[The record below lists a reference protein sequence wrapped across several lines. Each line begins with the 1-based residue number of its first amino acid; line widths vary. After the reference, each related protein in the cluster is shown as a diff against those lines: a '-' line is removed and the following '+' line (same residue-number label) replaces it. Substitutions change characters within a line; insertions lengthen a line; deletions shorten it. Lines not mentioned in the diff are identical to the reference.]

1 MSCIIIW
8 MSILYLTHLLNGLL
22 MIAMPV
28 VLGILLTRKFHL
40 GWRLWWI
47 GAATFV
53 LSQVVHIPFNL
64 LILNPFLR
72 EKFPAGQ
79 GDKSALLITAIA
91 LGLSAGV
98 FEEVGRYLA
107 YLFWAKDARS
117 WRKGVLMGAGH
128 GGIEAVILGG
138 LVLLAYTQLVALRD
152 SDLISRVPQE
162 QLALL
167 QNQIQIYWSLPWYD
181 TLLGALERFFTLFFH
196 ISASVIVLQVFLRRQ
211 IRWLWVAILWH
222 AILDAA
228 AVYAISTWGTY
239 AAEALIGVSALLSL
253 GIILALRS
261 PEPLEEEPAS
271 PAPLPELV
279 NPQHLEQVEITP
291 AKLDD
296 TRYNPS

>member
-1 MSCIIIW
+1 MINATFW
-8 MSILYLTHLLNGLL
+8 GHFLNGSL
-22 MIAMPV
+22 MILLPIG
-28 VLGILLTRKFHL
+28 LGLWLEKRLRL

-72 EKFPAGQ
+72 DRMPAGLSER
-79 GDKSALLITAIA
+79 SALLITAVA

-107 YLFWAKDARS
+107 YRWPAKDARS

-261 PEPLEEEPAS
+261 PEPLEEEPAP